1 MLRLNGVR
9 AVWPGLHGGS
19 TATRVAEIRRQ
30 RCGCM
35 KELALTR
42 MRYGYRKI
50 GTLLKREGFP
60 HSIGMLYRVY
70 REEGLSLR
78 YRPGR
83 RCKAQVTRPQRN
95 PVSWPNQAWSLDFV
109 ADQLSSGSRFR
120 CLTIVD
126 VFTRECLAIEVG
138 QRLQGTATNSGV
150 GYKKLGRSLLGRQL
164 FRRPGV

>member
-1 MLRLNGVR
+1 
-9 AVWPGLHGGS
+9 
-19 TATRVAEIRRQ
+19 
-30 RCGCM
+30 M
-35 KELALTR
+35 KELAMAR

-60 HSIGMLYRVY
+60 QSIGMLYRVY

-83 RCKAQVTRPQRN
+83 RSKAQVTRPQRK
-95 PVSWPNQAWSLDFV
+95 PVSRPNQAWSLDFV
-109 ADQLSSGSRFR
+109 ADQLSNGIRFR

-138 QRLQGTATNSGV
+138 QRLQGTDVVAALNRIRESGRV
-150 GYKKLGRSLLGRQL
+150 PGIL
-164 FRRPGV
+164 FCDNVLNQKSRILFGQSIPDWQVANF